1 MRMMFGLEGGFAA
14 AAVFCPAD
22 KIRPSG
28 VKVADV
34 AAIVLKNSLLS
45 ILVFIS
51 RPPLS
56 PITTI
61 TDGFVTPGPYAA
73 PGPNIRPL

>member
-1 MRMMFGLEGGFAA
+1 MMFGLEREFAV

-22 KIRPSG
+22 NICPSG

-51 RPPLS
+51 MPPLS

-61 TDGFVTPGPYAA
+61 TDGFVA
-73 PGPNIRPL
+73 PGPR